1 MFNQLVDYY
10 LNNNYLL
17 SSFITSFRIVPYS
30 LNIFIFL
37 VLVSFVSLNHLAW
50 LVYNTYV
57 IKDITLILHYDAPLH
72 LDIYDVLDINVWFW
86 HPFYLIYYTIK
97 GIGAIIPFIVDA
109 LPTFVNIF
117 KLKFKL
123 WLLRDIYETIFP
135 YTVDRWFFSSV
146 LKTNYELYLT
156 KFELRHI
163 FYNYGIHI
171 HSNSIVIASLDFQG
185 TFKNLLEEFLP
196 SVLIDL
202 VNVYISFLQ
211 NSAHL
216 GLRIHL
222 DRIVYADK
230 SAWFLK
236 FGFLF
241 LFTTLFSLISVSYL
255 GLYGTF
261 LVNILPLF
269 LFWVSSIHFLN
280 NIFFEKK
287 TYFIDF
293 GKWFIFNINS
303 KINFELYIDYISISF
318 TVLTLTIAMCVYVY
332 CFSYFRAEP
341 NVERLMLFINLFVIS
356 MVLLVSSGNFV
367 VLFLGWELIGLTSFF
382 LINFWSTRVATLK
395 AAFKAFT
402 FNKFSDV
409 CILISVLL
417 SYLLIGDF
425 NLVTFNEQI
434 HTYINFYI
442 SIMGVTVSYIELIS
456 FFLIT
461 AAFIKSAQFGTH
473 IWLPDSMEAPVPA
486 SALIHS
492 ATLVSAGVFLLLR
505 FSPLFELSSY
515 AYYCILMFGSFTA
528 FFGGISAA
536 YQSDI
541 KRILAYSTISHCGFL
556 MVCFC
561 AASIEY
567 TLLYLYIH
575 GFFKAAVF
583 LCVGNVIRFSKNYQD
598 FRRMG
603 GFFKSLPL
611 EGYLSFICL
620 INLSGLPFTLGFYIK
635 HLLILGLPD
644 FVSWFVYISVMGGA
658 VSGIVYSYRLYYY
671 VFFDTKKAKKST
683 YKASTDE
690 LLLSKNYTNVTLASN
705 IAICTLMIL
714 AYILSLHFFNI
725 NINNI
730 FYRNEITHFSFS
742 SSNTSEYFYPT
753 LSLYRN
759 VSYVNWLI
767 IFVIIITA
775 LVKWRYTYNHSQLIN
790 LYVILLNFVVYFYLF
805 LTILC

>member
-1 MFNQLVDYY
+1 MLYNPIIIRSTLFI
-10 LNNNYLL
+10 
-17 SSFITSFRIVPYS
+17 SFIW
-30 LNIFIFL
+30 
-37 VLVSFVSLNHLAW
+37 LNHLAW
-50 LVYNTYV
+50 LMFNVHTLN
-57 IKDITLILHYDAPLH
+57 DITLLLHYGIPRTMS
-72 LDIYDVLDINVWFW
+72 IYDALDINVWLW
-86 HPFYLIYYTIK
+86 HPVYFIYYMTK
-97 GIGAIIPFIVDA
+97 GIGAITPFIIDVSPMFA
-109 LPTFVNIF
+109 NTL
-117 KLKFKL
+117 KLKFEL
-123 WLLRDIYETIFP
+123 WVLEVTHEIIYP
-135 YTVDRWFFSSV
+135 YTVDPWFLSSIEQ
-146 LKTNYELYLT
+146 TAYELYTT
-156 KFELRHI
+156 KLAL
-163 FYNYGIHI
+163 
-171 HSNSIVIASLDFQG
+171 NSILISYKIYILTDTIYLASLDFHEPYKSIREELIPNLF
-185 TFKNLLEEFLP
+185 TETIDVCANLL
-196 SVLIDL
+196 
-202 VNVYISFLQ
+202 ISPLSLFFNIQ
-211 NSAHL
+211 PNPINFS
-216 GLRIHL
+216 
-222 DRIVYADK
+222 DRG
-230 SAWFLK
+230 AWFIK

-241 LFTTLFSLISVSYL
+241 LFTTLFSLIAVSYL
-255 GLYGTF
+255 GLYGIF
-261 LVNILPLF
+261 LVNIIPLF
-269 LFWVSSIHFLN
+269 LFWISSIYFLN

-287 TYFIDF
+287 SYFVDL

-303 KINFELYIDYISISF
+303 KVNFELYIDYISISF
-318 TVLTLTIAMCVYVY
+318 TVLTLTIAMCVYIY

-341 NVERLMLFINLFVIS
+341 NVERLMLLINLFVIS

-417 SYLLIGDF
+417 SYLLNGDF
-425 NLVTFNEQI
+425 NIVTFNEQI

-442 SIMGVTVSYIELIS
+442 NILGITISYIELLS
-456 FFLIT
+456 FFLIF

-515 AYYCILMFGSFTA
+515 AYYFILIFGSFTA
-528 FFGGISAA
+528 FFGGLSAA

-561 AASIEY
+561 TSSIEY

-603 GFFKSLPL
+603 GFFKALPF
-611 EGYLSFICL
+611 EGYFSLICL

-635 HLLILGLPD
+635 HLLIIGLPD
-644 FVSWFVYISVMGGA
+644 FVNWFVYLSVIGGA
-658 VSGIVYSYRLYYY
+658 ISGIVYSYRLYYY
-671 VFFDTKKAKKST
+671 VFFDTKKAKKAT
-683 YKASTDE
+683 YKGATDE
-690 LLLSKNYTNVTLASN
+690 ILLSKYYTNTTLASN
-705 IAICTLMIL
+705 IAICALMFL
-714 AYILSLHFFNI
+714 SYILSLYFFNI
-725 NINNI
+725 NINDILNK
-730 FYRNEITHFSFS
+730 NELTHFSFS
-742 SSNTSEYFYPT
+742 SSNVSEYFYPT
-753 LSLYRN
+753 LSLYKN
-759 VSYVNWLI
+759 ISYVNWLI
-767 IFVIIITA
+767 IFVIILTA
-775 LVKWRYTYNHSQLIN
+775 LVKWRYTYNYHQLVN
-790 LYVILLNFVVYFYLF
+790 LYWILLNFIVYLYLF

>member
-1 MFNQLVDYY
+1 M
-10 LNNNYLL
+10 
-17 SSFITSFRIVPYS
+17 S
-30 LNIFIFL
+30 
-37 VLVSFVSLNHLAW
+37 
-50 LVYNTYV
+50 
-57 IKDITLILHYDAPLH
+57 
-72 LDIYDVLDINVWFW
+72 IYDVLDINVWLQ
-86 HPFYLIYYTIK
+86 HPVYFIYYLTK
-97 GIGAIIPFIVDA
+97 GIGAITPFIIDA
-109 LPTFVNIF
+109 SSMFVNILQ
-117 KLKFKL
+117 LKFEL
-123 WLLRDIYETIFP
+123 WVINHVYDILYP
-135 YTVDRWFFSSV
+135 YTVDPWFFSL
-146 LKTNYELYLT
+146 LKQITHSLPTMQLQLK
-156 KFELRHI
+156 KFLI
-163 FYNYGIHI
+163 GYKIYTYNNNII
-171 HSNSIVIASLDFQG
+171 IASLDFYE
-185 TFKNLLEEFLP
+185 TFETMREALTPNLLTDTIDFYTNLVINSISLFVNIP
-196 SVLIDL
+196 STPI
-202 VNVYISFLQ
+202 IFS
-211 NSAHL
+211 
-216 GLRIHL
+216 
-222 DRIVYADK
+222 DRG
-230 SAWFLK
+230 AWFLK

-241 LFTTLFSLISVSYL
+241 LFTTLFSLIAVSYL
-255 GLYGTF
+255 GLYGIF

-269 LFWVSSIHFLN
+269 LFWISSIHFLN

-287 TYFIDF
+287 TYFVDL

-303 KINFELYIDYISISF
+303 KVNFELYIDYISISF

-341 NVERLMLFINLFVIS
+341 NVERLMLLINLFVIS

-367 VLFLGWELIGLTSFF
+367 VFFLGWELIGLTSFF

-425 NLVTFNEQI
+425 NIVTFNEQI

-442 SIMGVTVSYIELIS
+442 NIMGITISYIELLS
-456 FFLIT
+456 FFLIF

-505 FSPLFELSSY
+505 FSPLFELSTY
-515 AYYCILMFGSFTA
+515 AYYFILIFGSFTA
-528 FFGGISAA
+528 FFGGLSAA

-561 AASIEY
+561 TSSIEY

-603 GFFKSLPL
+603 GFFKALPL

-635 HLLILGLPD
+635 HLLIIGLPD
-644 FVSWFVYISVMGGA
+644 FVNWFVYLSVIGGA
-658 VSGIVYSYRLYYY
+658 ISGIVYSYRLYYY
-671 VFFDTKKAKKST
+671 VFFDTKKAKKTT
-683 YKASTDE
+683 YKGATDE
-690 LLLSKNYTNVTLASN
+690 ILLSKYYTNTTLASN
-705 IAICTLMIL
+705 IAICALMVL
-714 AYILSLHFFNI
+714 SYILSLHFFNI

-730 FYRNEITHFSFS
+730 LYKNELTHFSFS
-742 SSNTSEYFYPT
+742 SSNVSEYFYPT
-753 LSLYRN
+753 LSLYKN
-759 VSYVNWLI
+759 ISYVNWLI
-767 IFVIIITA
+767 IFVIILTT
-775 LVKWRYTYNHSQLIN
+775 LVKWRYTYNYHQLVN
-790 LYVILLNFVVYFYLF
+790 LYWILLNFIVYFYLF